1 MAERA
6 DGVVVQHKADHL
18 SMLETPQQVTML
30 IERAARTR
38 YLTDAD
44 RSRGAR
50 DRPTTTGREP
60 YASRTPGPW

>member
-18 SMLETPQQVTML
+18 PMLETPQQVTML

-38 YLTDAD
+38 
-44 RSRGAR
+44 
-50 DRPTTTGREP
+50 
-60 YASRTPGPW
+60 